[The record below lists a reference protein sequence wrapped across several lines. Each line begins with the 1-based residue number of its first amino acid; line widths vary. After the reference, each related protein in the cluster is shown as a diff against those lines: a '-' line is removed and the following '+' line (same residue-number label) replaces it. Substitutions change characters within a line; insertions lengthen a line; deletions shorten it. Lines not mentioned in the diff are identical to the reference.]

1 MQMQAA
7 SEPFGL
13 YHDSI
18 ISISG
23 ANCAPNE
30 PVTEVE
36 IGLSPYK
43 AGVLGYLINY
53 LGEHPA

>member
-53 LGEHPA
+53 SGEHPA